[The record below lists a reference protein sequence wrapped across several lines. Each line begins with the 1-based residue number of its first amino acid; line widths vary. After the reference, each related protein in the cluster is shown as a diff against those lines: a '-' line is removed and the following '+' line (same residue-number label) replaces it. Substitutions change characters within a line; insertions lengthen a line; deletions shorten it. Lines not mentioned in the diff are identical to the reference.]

1 MADELTAEEQE
12 LLEKHRKAKAR
23 NSRKVRVKGK
33 HEDSG
38 AEYEFDL
45 DGDEAER
52 VIARHRSLFEE
63 EPEDSKAGAA
73 AKAAK
78 PGTGHPYFKGKSE

>member
-1 MADELTAEEQE
+1 MADELSDEERE
-12 LLEKHRKAKAR
+12 LLEKHRKAKAK
-23 NSRKVRVKGK
+23 STRKVRVKGK

-52 VIARHRSLFEE
+52 VISRHKSLFEE
-63 EPEDSKAGAA
+63 QPEEDPKTAP
-73 AKAAK
+73 KK
-78 PGTGHPYFKGKSE
+78 PGGHPYFQGKNKE

>member
-38 AEYEFDL
+38 AE
-45 DGDEAER
+45 
-52 VIARHRSLFEE
+52 
-63 EPEDSKAGAA
+63 
-73 AKAAK
+73 
-78 PGTGHPYFKGKSE
+78 

>member
-1 MADELTAEEQE
+1 MPEELSDEERE

-23 NSRKVRVKGK
+23 NTRKVKVRGK

-52 VIARHRSLFEE
+52 VIARHKSLFEE
-63 EPEDSKAGAA
+63 QPEPDPKAPA
-73 AKAAK
+73 AKK
-78 PGTGHPYFKGKSE
+78 TSPYFSGKKAD

>member
-1 MADELTAEEQE
+1 VADELSAEEQE
-12 LLEKHRKAKAR
+12 LLEKHRKAKAK
-23 NSRKVRVKGK
+23 NSRKVRVRGK

-52 VIARHRSLFEE
+52 VIARHKSLFEE
-63 EPEDSKAGAA
+63 QAEQEKPPAKKAG
-73 AKAAK
+73 
-78 PGTGHPYFKGKSE
+78 PYFKGKTE